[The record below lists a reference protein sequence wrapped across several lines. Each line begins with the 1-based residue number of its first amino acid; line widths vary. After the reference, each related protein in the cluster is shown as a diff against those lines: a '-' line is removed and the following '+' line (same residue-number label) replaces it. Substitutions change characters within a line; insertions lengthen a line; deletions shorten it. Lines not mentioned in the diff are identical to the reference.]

1 MISEIF
7 IDRPRFAAVI
17 SIVLTLAGLIAM
29 TQLPVAQFPDI
40 VPPQVSVTASY
51 SGAGADVV
59 EATVA
64 QPIESKVVGVDDMIY
79 MKSTSG
85 ADGSYNLTVTFAVGT
100 DPDIATVN
108 VQNRVSLAEAGL
120 PSEVQQSGVSVRKKS
135 SALMQV
141 ITIYGEEGKDFDNLF
156 LSNYATINVLDT
168 IKRVPGVGDA
178 SLFGAEDYSMR
189 IVLNVDRLTSLKLT
203 PTDVIAALRAQNVQ
217 AAIGRIGAQP
227 MTDDPLFQLNLQTQ
241 GRLTDPSQFM
251 DIVLRAE
258 ADGSFV
264 RVRDVADVQLGAAS
278 ADSSA
283 RFNGRPVA
291 MIGTYQAPGA
301 NALAAARGVNE
312 AMERLSHNFP
322 EGLTYSVSYDT
333 GQFVEASVENV
344 EHTLIEAFVL
354 VIIVVFLFLGSWR
367 AALIPLIAVPVALI
381 GTFAVILAL
390 GFSLNTVSLLAL
402 VLAIGIVVDD
412 AIVVVENV
420 ERVMEEN
427 PGMGAA
433 EAARLAMGEITGA
446 IVAITLV
453 LLSVFVPVAFI
464 PGLSGQLFQQFAV
477 AVSVSMVLSAI
488 NALTLSPALCAI
500 LLKPH
505 HGPKRGILGYIS
517 RGIDKGRDG
526 YAFVAGHVAR
536 RVVIGLV
543 LLAVAA
549 ASAGWLFRVV
559 PTGFLPAE
567 DQGAY
572 FTEIRLPEGASFN
585 RTDAVVKRVEGM
597 LSEIEGVADVI
608 TVTGYSFLDG
618 LAKSNSGFAVVTM
631 KPFAER
637 TSAAASVDAAVKTT
651 MMKGSAIR
659 EAQIFAFNLPPI
671 MGLGTGSGF
680 EYQLLDLQGRPP
692 AELAATAGGLIIAAN
707 QNPLLG
713 PTFTTYSA
721 TAPQLYLNLDRDR
734 LQALGVSVSD
744 LFATLQGTLGSYY
757 INDFNLY
764 GRSWRV
770 TMQAAQADRRSVNDI
785 NRLHVR
791 NASGDMVPVASVASV
806 DYIVG
811 PQSIVRY
818 NNYRSITL
826 NGQPAPGV
834 SSGQAI
840 AAMEAISAATL
851 PAGYSFEW
859 TGTAL
864 QELEAAGKTP
874 VILALAV
881 LFAYLF
887 LVALYESWTIPVP
900 VLLSVVVGVLGALVS
915 ILVTGLSF
923 DIYAQIGLVVLIALA
938 SKNAILIVEFAK
950 FRREKG
956 ETIVNAAI
964 DGARARFRAVMMT
977 SFAFI
982 VGLIPLVTAT
992 GAGMLSRRAVGTG
1005 VAGGMLAASLVGI
1018 FLIPALYVTFQ
1029 WLRER
1034 AHRFAGIGGAR
1045 AQAAEAREHPTPPE
1059 GEQAA
1064 Q

>member
-17 SIVLTLAGLIAM
+17 SIVLTLAGLIAL
-29 TQLPVAQFPDI
+29 TRLPVAQFPDI
-40 VPPQVSVTASY
+40 VPPQISVTASY
-51 SGAGADVV
+51 PGAGADVV

-64 QPIESKVVGVDDMIY
+64 QPIESQVIGVDDMLY

-108 VQNRVSLAEAGL
+108 VQNRVSLAEARL
-120 PSEVQQSGVSVRKKS
+120 PAEVKQTGVSVRKKS

-141 ITIYGEEGKDFDNLF
+141 IAIYGEGEGFDSLF
-156 LSNYATINVLDT
+156 LSNYATINLMDT
-168 IKRVPGVGDA
+168 IKRIPGVGDA
-178 SLFGAEDYSMR
+178 AMFGAEDYSMR
-189 IVLNVDRLTSLKLT
+189 IVLDIDRLTSLDMT
-203 PTDVIAALRAQNVQ
+203 PSDVIAALKAQNVQ

-241 GRLTDPSQFM
+241 GRLTDPRQFEEV
-251 DIVLRAE
+251 VLKAQP
-258 ADGSFV
+258 DGSYI
-264 RVRDVADVQLGAAS
+264 RIRDIAKVELGAAS
-278 ADSSA
+278 SDSSA
-283 RFNGRPVA
+283 RFNGKPVA

-301 NALAAARGVNE
+301 NALAAAKGVRDT
-312 AMERLSHNFP
+312 MERLSQSFP
-322 EGLTYSVSYDT
+322 PGLKYEVNYDT
-333 GQFVEASVENV
+333 STFVEASVDNV
-344 EHTLIEAFVL
+344 VHTLIEAFAL
-354 VIIVVFLFLGSWR
+354 VILVVFLFLGNWR
-367 AALIPLIAVPVALI
+367 ATLIPLVAVPVALI

-390 GFSLNTVSLLAL
+390 GFSLNTISLLAL

-412 AIVVVENV
+412 AIVVVENI

-427 PGMGAA
+427 PGMEAP

-488 NALTLSPALCAI
+488 NALTLSPALCSI

-505 HGPKRGILGYIS
+505 HGEKRGILGWLS
-517 RGIDKGRDG
+517 RRIDNGRDG
-526 YAFVAGHVAR
+526 YVYVAGHIAR
-536 RVVIGLV
+536 RAVIGVL
-543 LLAVAA
+543 LLAVAIG
-549 ASAGWLFRVV
+549 ASGWLFRIV
-559 PTGFLPAE
+559 PTGFLPSE
-567 DQGAY
+567 DQGA
-572 FTEIRLPEGASFN
+572 FFVEVRLPEGASFN
-585 RTDAVVKRVEGM
+585 RTQDIVTGVESM
-597 LSEIEGVADVI
+597 LKEIDGVANVFS
-608 TVTGYSFLDG
+608 VSGYSFLDG
-618 LAKSNSGFAVVTM
+618 LSKSNSGFALVTM
-631 KPFAER
+631 KGFEER
-637 TSAAASVDAAVKTT
+637 ESPALSVDAAIRTA
-651 MMKGSAIR
+651 MMKGAAVR
-659 EAQIFAFNLPPI
+659 GAQIFAFNLPPI

-692 AELAATAGGLIIAAN
+692 AELAATAGGLVIAAN

-721 TAPQLYLNLDRDR
+721 SAPQLYLDLDRDR

-744 LFATLQGTLGSYY
+744 LFTTFQGTLGSYY
-757 INDFNLY
+757 INDFNLF
-764 GRSWRV
+764 GRSWKV
-770 TMQAAQADRRSVNDI
+770 TMQAAEADRASVDDI
-785 NRLHVR
+785 SRLHVR
-791 NASGDMVPVASVASV
+791 NSSGEMVPVASVAQV
-806 DYIVG
+806 RYIVG

-834 SSGQAI
+834 SSGQAL
-840 AAMEAISAATL
+840 AAMEQLSATTL
-851 PAGYSFEW
+851 PSGYSYEW

-864 QELEAAGKTP
+864 QELEAAGQTTA
-874 VILALAV
+874 ILALAV

-900 VLLSVVVGVLGALVS
+900 VLLSVAVGVAGALIA
-915 ILVTGLSF
+915 ILVAGLSF

-950 FRREKG
+950 DKREKG
-956 ETIVNAAI
+956 AGIIDAAI
-964 DGARARFRAVMMT
+964 EGARTRFRAVMMT

-982 VGLIPLVTAT
+982 IGLVPLIIAE

-1005 VAGGMLAASLVGI
+1005 VAGGMLAASLIGI
-1018 FLIPALYVTFQ
+1018 FLIPALYVAFQ

-1034 AHRFAGIGGAR
+1034 GHSITGIG
-1045 AQAAEAREHPTPPE
+1045 REKTVQTDKTGTHNPD
-1059 GEQAA
+1059 
-1064 Q
+1064 